1 MKPCC
6 HSWGKLDG
14 VLILIAGVCFR
25 LELDMPLWAAGVYGG
40 GPLYASADNEEDII
54 TEVNSRNSKHM
65 LLDIEDQACLAV
77 CVYRS
82 YSATLS

>member
-1 MKPCC
+1 MLPQLGKAR
-6 HSWGKLDG
+6 WG
-14 VLILIAGVCFR
+14 LILITGVRSR

-40 GPLYASADNEEDII
+40 SPLYTSADNEEDII